1 MDIEPKRIIRVLV
14 VFTGLFISLVVYLS
28 YFEVF
33 EAAKIQKNAYNK
45 RQWVN
50 EENILRGMIVDRN
63 GNTLAYSEKT
73 ENGQIRYYP
82 YENIYSHI
90 IGYSSKEY
98 GKAGLE
104 SSYNQE
110 LLAIDAGNPIQEFKD
125 KLSKTEKKGNH
136 LILTIDH
143 DLQVYANQKLKGK
156 KGAIVALNPQTGEIY
171 AMVSKPDFNPSK
183 LKENWTE
190 IIENPDSPLLN
201 RGTMG
206 LYTPGSVFKVI
217 TATAALEDEE
227 VSKGF
232 QCKGSVSIEGYTLK
246 DYGET
251 AHGAIDLEE
260 ALVKS
265 CNVAF
270 SQMGLEL
277 GKTKLKDT
285 AQRYWFNKEI
295 SFDLS
300 TKNSI
305 FPESKIVT
313 KPDLGASAI
322 GQGKILVT
330 PLNMAM
336 VAASISNDGRMMKPI
351 LVKEVLSPEG
361 RTIKTGRVATLSQV
375 SSEEVIA
382 QLKEMMVQVVE
393 KGTGRNARIKNV
405 KVAGKTGTA
414 ENETKKTHA
423 WFIGFAPAEDPKIAI
438 AVVLE
443 SIDKTGGESAAPIAR
458 DIMIK
463 ALEKLQ

>member
-1 MDIEPKRIIRVLV
+1 MQ
-14 VFTGLFISLVVYLS
+14 T
-28 YFEVF
+28 
-33 EAAKIQKNAYNK
+33 
-45 RQWVN
+45 
-50 EENILRGMIVDRN
+50 
-63 GNTLAYSEKT
+63 KT
-73 ENGQIRYYP
+73 EER
-82 YENIYSHI
+82 
-90 IGYSSKEY
+90 
-98 GKAGLE
+98 
-104 SSYNQE
+104 
-110 LLAIDAGNPIQEFKD
+110 
-125 KLSKTEKKGNH
+125 
-136 LILTIDH
+136 
-143 DLQVYANQKLKGK
+143 K

-190 IIENPDSPLLN
+190 IIETRQPALN